1 MRESINFLSQVIK
14 NPTKIGAIAP
24 SSKGLAELI
33 VQESQLQDAKVI
45 VELGPGTG
53 VFTKAILEAMSPDA
67 DYFALE
73 INKDFVDT
81 LEYTHPEATVY
92 HDSAEAIGEYLK
104 KHGHDKGDRVISGLP
119 WTAFNLEFQQ
129 SMVSK
134 IYDSLEDGGLFL
146 TFAYFPFNHLP
157 KGRSFYELLSGKF
170 TSVQKTDVVSNL
182 PPAFVYVCE
191 K

>member
-14 NPTKIGAIAP
+14 NPAKIGAIAP

-33 VQESQLQDAKVI
+33 VQEAQLQDAKVI

-53 VFTKAILEAMSPDA
+53 VFTRAILEAMSPES

-73 INKDFVDT
+73 INRNFVET
-81 LEYTHPEATVY
+81 LEFTHPEATVY

-104 KHGHDKGDRVISGLP
+104 KHGHEKCDRIISGLP
-119 WTAFNLEFQQ
+119 WAAFEFEQQQ
-129 SMVSK
+129 SLIAK
-134 IYDSLEDGGLFL
+134 IHDSLVDGGLFL
-146 TFAYFPFNHLP
+146 TFAYFPLNHLP
-157 KGRSFYELLSGKF
+157 NGRSFYELLSGKF
-170 TSVQKTDVVSNL
+170 TSVQKTDTVSNL

>member
-1 MRESINFLSQVIK
+1 MSFLRQAFKDPK
-14 NPTKIGAIAP
+14 NIGAIAP
-24 SSKGLAELI
+24 SSKGLTELI
-33 VQESQLQDAKVI
+33 VAEAQLQDAKVI

-53 VFTKAILEAMSPDA
+53 VFTKAILEAMNPES

-73 INKDFVDT
+73 INKGFVDT

-92 HDSAEAIGEYLK
+92 NDSAEAIGEYLK

-119 WTAFNLEFQQ
+119 WTAFDVEFQQ
-129 SMVSK
+129 SMVAK

-146 TFAYFPFNHLP
+146 TFAYFPLNHLP
-157 KGRSFYELLSGKF
+157 NGRSFYELLSGKF
-170 TSVQKTDVVSNL
+170 TSVKKTDLVTNL
-182 PPAFVYVCE
+182 PPAFVYVCQ